1 MNVLSSLNKMQRR
14 IAPISPKKR
23 IKLTYWKYRIQP
35 SVAGLL
41 NQCQTQQHM
50 KEWRTVQTTEQGRYF
65 WWHLDAF
72 NLLYKQGFWGQQTL
86 NHMCLEYLQKQ
97 KKKACSWGYL
107 FLSFQRNTY
116 FFLFL
121 SLRIWGGYIVSLPL
135 KLFFFF
141 SHIFLMNLWVR

>member
-1 MNVLSSLNKMQRR
+1 MTVLFSLNKMQRR
-14 IAPISPKKR
+14 IAPISSKKS

-97 KKKACSWGYL
+97 KKNVCSQGYL
-107 FLSFQRNTY
+107 ILSFQRA
-116 FFLFL
+116 F
-121 SLRIWGGYIVSLPL
+121 SLRRHTIIGGYIISLLL
-135 KLFFFF
+135 KLFFCVL
-141 SHIFLMNLWVR
+141 SHIFLMSLRVR